1 MAENNSDDAQEKTEE
16 PTQRRIDKAKEDGQI
31 LTSKEVFVFANIS
44 IGLLVM
50 LVTLSYGGAGLSNW
64 STLFRLGSIDNLDD
78 LINNKLMD
86 SLWLLFQSALLVGV
100 PIVIVN
106 LLTQAA
112 VGGLN
117 FAPKA
122 MKFKGNR
129 INPISGLKRMFSM
142 KALVELGKS
151 ILKVVLLF
159 GIATAIILQIMPGV
173 INFPSLTLTR
183 MLEVMRYVIPLL
195 IGALLVVLAIIAA
208 IDYFWQRHTHIK
220 QLRMSR
226 QDLKDEFKQTEG
238 SPEVKAKIR
247 RLQSETASRS
257 ARQRE
262 ALDDV
267 ADATAVITNP
277 THFAVAL
284 TYEVGDQAAPIIL
297 AMGRG
302 IIAQQI
308 IERAETAQ
316 VSVFRSPI
324 LARAL
329 YFTGDIGAE
338 ISQSLYNAVA
348 VVLAYLY
355 RLEKGEVL
363 QLPDVDVPED
373 MQFNEFGKLLSE
385 DTL

>member
-44 IGLLVM
+44 MGLLVM
-50 LVTLSYGGAGLSNW
+50 LLTISYGGGGLSNW
-64 STLFRLGSIDNLDD
+64 STLFRLDSVDKLDD
-78 LINNKLMD
+78 LIAGKLMD
-86 SLWLLFQSALLVGV
+86 SLWLLFQSSMLVGV

-106 LLTQAA
+106 LFTQAA

-151 ILKVVLLF
+151 ILKVVLLI
-159 GIATAIILQIMPGV
+159 GIATAIMFQFMPGV
-173 INFPSLTLTR
+173 LNFPSLTLPK

-195 IGALLVVLAIIAA
+195 IGALLLVLAIIAA

-226 QDLKDEFKQTEG
+226 QDLKDEYKQTEG

-247 RLQSETASRS
+247 RMQAETASRG
-257 ARQRE
+257 AQQRE

-267 ADATAVITNP
+267 ANATAVITNP

-284 TYEVGDQAAPIIL
+284 KYEVGDQAAPVIL

-355 RLEKGEVL
+355 RLEKGEAL

-385 DTL
+385 DT

>member
-284 TYEVGDQAAPIIL
+284 KYEVGDQAAPIIL

>member
-44 IGLLVM
+44 MGLLVM
-50 LVTLSYGGAGLSNW
+50 LVTLSYGDAGLSNW
-64 STLFRLGSIDNLDD
+64 STLFKLESLDNLDD
-78 LINNKLMD
+78 LITNKLMD
-86 SLWLLFQSALLVGV
+86 SLWLLLQSALLVGV

-129 INPISGLKRMFSM
+129 INPISGLKRMFSI

-159 GIATAIILQIMPGV
+159 GIATTIIFQILPGV
-173 INFPSLTLTR
+173 INFSSLTLTK

-195 IGALLVVLAIIAA
+195 IGAILVVLAIIAA

-247 RLQSETASRS
+247 RIQSETATRS

-267 ADATAVITNP
+267 ANATAVITNP

-284 TYEVGDQAAPIIL
+284 KYEVGDQAAPVIL

-308 IERAETAQ
+308 IERADSAK

-329 YFTGDIGAE
+329 YFTGEIGEE

-355 RLEKGEVL
+355 RLEKGEAL
-363 QLPDVDVPED
+363 QSPDVDVPED
-373 MQFNEFGKLLSE
+373 MHFNEFGKLLSE
-385 DTL
+385 DT

>member
-1 MAENNSDDAQEKTEE
+1 
-16 PTQRRIDKAKEDGQI
+16 
-31 LTSKEVFVFANIS
+31 
-44 IGLLVM
+44 
-50 LVTLSYGGAGLSNW
+50 
-64 STLFRLGSIDNLDD
+64 
-78 LINNKLMD
+78 
-86 SLWLLFQSALLVGV
+86 
-100 PIVIVN
+100 
-106 LLTQAA
+106 
-112 VGGLN
+112 
-117 FAPKA
+117 

-129 INPISGLKRMFSM
+129 INPISGLKRMFSI

-159 GIATAIILQIMPGV
+159 GIATTIIFQIMPGV
-173 INFPSLTLTR
+173 INFSSLTLTK

-195 IGALLVVLAIIAA
+195 IGAILVVLAIIAA

-247 RLQSETASRS
+247 RMQSETATRS

-267 ADATAVITNP
+267 ANATAVITNP

-284 TYEVGDQAAPIIL
+284 KYEVGDQAAPVIL

-308 IERAETAQ
+308 IERADSAQ

-329 YFTGDIGAE
+329 YFTGEIGEE

-355 RLEKGEVL
+355 RLEKGEAL
-363 QLPDVDVPED
+363 QSPDVDVPED
-373 MQFNEFGKLLSE
+373 MHFNEFGKLLSE
-385 DTL
+385 DT

>member
-44 IGLLVM
+44 MGLLVM
-50 LVTLSYGGAGLSNW
+50 LVTISYGGSGLSSW
-64 STLFRLGSIDNLDD
+64 STLFRLDTVDKLDD
-78 LINNKLMD
+78 LIASKLMD
-86 SLWLLFQSALLVGV
+86 SLWLLFQSSMLVGV

-159 GIATAIILQIMPGV
+159 GIATAIMFQIMLGV
-173 INFPSLTLTR
+173 LNFPSLTLPK

-208 IDYFWQRHTHIK
+208 IDYFWQRYTHIK

-247 RLQSETASRS
+247 RMQAETATRG
-257 ARQRE
+257 AQQRE

-267 ADATAVITNP
+267 ANATAVITNP

-284 TYEVGDQAAPIIL
+284 RYEVGDQAAPVIL

-329 YFTGDIGAE
+329 YFSGDIGAE

-355 RLEKGEVL
+355 RLEKGEAL

-385 DTL
+385 DT

>member
-44 IGLLVM
+44 MGLLVIM
-50 LVTLSYGGAGLSNW
+50 ISISYGGAGLSNW
-64 STLFRLGSIDNLDD
+64 STLFRLDTVDKLDE
-78 LINNKLMD
+78 LIASKLMD
-86 SLWLLFQSALLVGV
+86 SLWLIFQISLLVGV
-100 PIVIVN
+100 P
-106 LLTQAA
+106 LLIANIFTQAA

-122 MKFKGNR
+122 MQFKGNR
-129 INPISGLKRMFSM
+129 MNPISGLKRMFSM
-142 KALVELGKS
+142 KSLVELGKS

-159 GIATAIILQIMPGV
+159 GIATAMMYQIMPGV
-173 INFPSLTLTR
+173 LNFPSLTLEK

-208 IDYFWQRHTHIK
+208 IDYFWQRHTHIT

-247 RLQSETASRS
+247 RMQSETASRG
-257 ARQRE
+257 AQQRE

-267 ADATAVITNP
+267 ANATAVITNP

-284 TYEVGDQAAPIIL
+284 KYEVGDQAAPVIL

-355 RLEKGEVL
+355 RLEKGEAL

-385 DTL
+385 DT

>member
-44 IGLLVM
+44 MGLLVM
-50 LVTLSYGGAGLSNW
+50 MVTLRYGDAGLSNW
-64 STLFRLGSIDNLDD
+64 STLFKLESLDNLDD
-78 LINNKLMD
+78 LISNKLMD
-86 SLWLLFQSALLVGV
+86 SLWLLLQSAILVGV

-129 INPISGLKRMFSM
+129 INPISGLKRMFSI

-159 GIATAIILQIMPGV
+159 GIATTIIFQIMPGV
-173 INFPSLTLTR
+173 INFSSLTLTK

-195 IGALLVVLAIIAA
+195 IGAILVVLAIIAA

-247 RLQSETASRS
+247 RIQSETATRS

-267 ADATAVITNP
+267 ANATAVITNP

-284 TYEVGDQAAPIIL
+284 KYEVGDQAAPVIL

-308 IERAETAQ
+308 IERADSAQ

-329 YFTGDIGAE
+329 YFTGEIGEE

-355 RLEKGEVL
+355 RLEKGEAL
-363 QLPDVDVPED
+363 QSPDVDVPED
-373 MQFNEFGKLLSE
+373 MHFNEFGKLLSE
-385 DTL
+385 DT

>member
-159 GIATAIILQIMPGV
+159 GIATTIIFQIMPGV
-173 INFPSLTLTR
+173 INFSSLTLTK

-195 IGALLVVLAIIAA
+195 IGAILVVLAIIAA

-247 RLQSETASRS
+247 RMQSETATRG

-267 ADATAVITNP
+267 ANATAVITNP

-284 TYEVGDQAAPIIL
+284 KYEVGDQEAPIIL

-308 IERAETAQ
+308 IERADTAQ

-329 YFTGDIGAE
+329 YFTGEIGEE

-355 RLEKGEVL
+355 RLEKGEAL
-363 QLPDVDVPED
+363 QSPDVDVPED
-373 MQFNEFGKLLSE
+373 MHFNEFGKLLSE
-385 DTL
+385 DT

>member
-44 IGLLVM
+44 MGLLVM
-50 LVTLSYGGAGLSNW
+50 LVTLSYGDAGLSNW
-64 STLFRLGSIDNLDD
+64 STLFKLESLDNLDD
-78 LINNKLMD
+78 LISNKLMD
-86 SLWLLFQSALLVGV
+86 SLWLLLKSALLIGV

-129 INPISGLKRMFSM
+129 INPISGLKRMFSI

-159 GIATAIILQIMPGV
+159 GIATTIIFQIMPGV
-173 INFPSLTLTR
+173 INFSSLTLTK

-195 IGALLVVLAIIAA
+195 IGAILVVLAIIAA

-247 RLQSETASRS
+247 RMQSETATRS

-267 ADATAVITNP
+267 ANATAVITNP

-284 TYEVGDQAAPIIL
+284 KYEVGDQAAPVIL

-308 IERAETAQ
+308 IERADSAQ

-329 YFTGDIGAE
+329 YFTGEIGEE

-348 VVLAYLY
+348 VVLAYIY
-355 RLEKGEVL
+355 RLEKGEAL
-363 QLPDVDVPED
+363 QSPDVDVPED
-373 MQFNEFGKLLSE
+373 MHFNEFGKLLSE
-385 DTL
+385 DT

>member
-44 IGLLVM
+44 MGLLVM
-50 LVTLSYGGAGLSNW
+50 LVTISYGGSGLSDW
-64 STLFRLGSIDNLDD
+64 STLFRLDSVDKLDD
-78 LINNKLMD
+78 LIAIKLMD
-86 SLWLLFQSALLVGV
+86 TLWLLFQSSMLIGV

-159 GIATAIILQIMPGV
+159 GIATAIMFQIMPGV
-173 INFPSLTLTR
+173 LNFPSLTLPK

-208 IDYFWQRHTHIK
+208 IDYFWQRYTHIK

-247 RLQSETASRS
+247 RMQAETATRG
-257 ARQRE
+257 AQQRE

-267 ADATAVITNP
+267 ANATAVITNP

-284 TYEVGDQAAPIIL
+284 RYEVGDQAAPVIL

-355 RLEKGEVL
+355 RLEKGEAL

-385 DTL
+385 DT

>member
-44 IGLLVM
+44 MGLLVM
-50 LVTLSYGGAGLSNW
+50 LVTLSYGDAGLSNW
-64 STLFRLGSIDNLDD
+64 STLFKLESLDNLDD
-78 LINNKLMD
+78 LITNKLMD
-86 SLWLLFQSALLVGV
+86 SLWLLLQSALLVGI

-129 INPISGLKRMFSM
+129 INPISGLKRMFSI

-159 GIATAIILQIMPGV
+159 GIATTIIFQIMPGV
-173 INFPSLTLTR
+173 INFSSLTLTK

-195 IGALLVVLAIIAA
+195 IGAILVVLAIIAA

-247 RLQSETASRS
+247 RMQSETATRS

-267 ADATAVITNP
+267 ANATAVITNP

-284 TYEVGDQAAPIIL
+284 KYEVGDQAAPIIL

-308 IERAETAQ
+308 IERADSAQ

-329 YFTGDIGAE
+329 YFTGEIGEE

-355 RLEKGEVL
+355 RLEKGEAL
-363 QLPDVDVPED
+363 QSPDVDVPED
-373 MQFNEFGKLLSE
+373 MHFNEFGKLLSE
-385 DTL
+385 DT

>member
-247 RLQSETASRS
+247 RMQSETASRG

-284 TYEVGDQAAPIIL
+284 KYEVGDQAAPIIL

-355 RLEKGEVL
+355 RLEKGETL

>member
-44 IGLLVM
+44 MGLLVM
-50 LVTLSYGGAGLSNW
+50 LVTLSYGDAGLSNW
-64 STLFRLGSIDNLDD
+64 STLFKLESLDNLDD
-78 LINNKLMD
+78 LITNKLMD
-86 SLWLLFQSALLVGV
+86 SLWLLLQSALLVGV

-106 LLTQAA
+106 LLTQAV

-129 INPISGLKRMFSM
+129 INPISGLKRMFSI

-159 GIATAIILQIMPGV
+159 GIATTIIFQILPGV
-173 INFPSLTLTR
+173 INFSSLTLTK

-195 IGALLVVLAIIAA
+195 IGAILVVLAIIAA

-247 RLQSETASRS
+247 RIQSETATRS

-267 ADATAVITNP
+267 ANATAVITNP

-284 TYEVGDQAAPIIL
+284 KYEVGDQAAPVIL

-308 IERAETAQ
+308 IERADSAK

-329 YFTGDIGAE
+329 YFTGEIGEE

-355 RLEKGEVL
+355 RLEKGEAL
-363 QLPDVDVPED
+363 QSPDVDVPED
-373 MQFNEFGKLLSE
+373 MHFNEFGKLLSE
-385 DTL
+385 DT

>member
-44 IGLLVM
+44 MGLLVM
-50 LVTLSYGGAGLSNW
+50 LVTLSYGDSGLSNW
-64 STLFRLGSIDNLDD
+64 STLFKLESLDNLDD
-78 LINNKLMD
+78 LITNKLMD
-86 SLWLLFQSALLVGV
+86 SLWLLLQSALLVGV

-129 INPISGLKRMFSM
+129 INPISGLKRMFSI

-159 GIATAIILQIMPGV
+159 GIATTIIFQIMPGV
-173 INFPSLTLTR
+173 INFSSLTLTK

-195 IGALLVVLAIIAA
+195 IGAILVVLAIIAA

-247 RLQSETASRS
+247 RMQSETATRS

-267 ADATAVITNP
+267 ANATAVITNP

-284 TYEVGDQAAPIIL
+284 KYEVGDQAAPVIL

-308 IERAETAQ
+308 IERADSAQ

-329 YFTGDIGAE
+329 YFTGEIGEE

-355 RLEKGEVL
+355 RLEKGEAL
-363 QLPDVDVPED
+363 QSPDVDVPED
-373 MQFNEFGKLLSE
+373 MHFNEFGKLLSE
-385 DTL
+385 DT

>member
-44 IGLLVM
+44 MGLLVM
-50 LVTLSYGGAGLSNW
+50 LVTLSYGDAGLSNW
-64 STLFRLGSIDNLDD
+64 STLFKLESLDNLDD
-78 LINNKLMD
+78 LITNKLMD
-86 SLWLLFQSALLVGV
+86 SLWLLLKSALLIGV

-129 INPISGLKRMFSM
+129 INPISGLKRMFSI

-159 GIATAIILQIMPGV
+159 GIATTIIFQIMPGV
-173 INFPSLTLTR
+173 INFSSLTLTK

-195 IGALLVVLAIIAA
+195 IGAILVVLAIIAA

-247 RLQSETASRS
+247 RMQSETATRS

-267 ADATAVITNP
+267 ANATAVITNP

-284 TYEVGDQAAPIIL
+284 KYEVGDQAAPVIL

-308 IERAETAQ
+308 IERADSAQ

-329 YFTGDIGAE
+329 YFTGEIGEE

-348 VVLAYLY
+348 VVLAYIY
-355 RLEKGEVL
+355 RLEKGEAL
-363 QLPDVDVPED
+363 QSPDVDVPED
-373 MQFNEFGKLLSE
+373 MHFNEFGKLLSE
-385 DTL
+385 DT

>member
-44 IGLLVM
+44 MGLLVM
-50 LVTLSYGGAGLSNW
+50 LVTISYGGSGLSSW
-64 STLFRLGSIDNLDD
+64 STLFRLDSVDKLDD
-78 LINNKLMD
+78 LIASKLMD
-86 SLWLLFQSALLVGV
+86 SLWLLFQSSMLIGV

-159 GIATAIILQIMPGV
+159 GIATAIMFQIMPGV
-173 INFPSLTLTR
+173 LNFPSLTLPK

-208 IDYFWQRHTHIK
+208 IDYFWQRYTHIK

-247 RLQSETASRS
+247 RMQAETATRG
-257 ARQRE
+257 AQQRE

-267 ADATAVITNP
+267 ANATAVITNP

-284 TYEVGDQAAPIIL
+284 RYEVGDQAAPVIL

-355 RLEKGEVL
+355 RLEKGEAL

-385 DTL
+385 DT

>member
-44 IGLLVM
+44 MGLLVM
-50 LVTLSYGGAGLSNW
+50 LLTISYGGVGLSNW
-64 STLFRLGSIDNLDD
+64 STLFRLDSVDKLDD
-78 LINNKLMD
+78 LIAGKLMD
-86 SLWLLFQSALLVGV
+86 SLWLLFQSSVLVGV

-106 LLTQAA
+106 LFTQAA

-159 GIATAIILQIMPGV
+159 GIATAIMFQFMPGV
-173 INFPSLTLTR
+173 LNFPSLTLPK

-226 QDLKDEFKQTEG
+226 QDLKDEYKQTEG

-247 RLQSETASRS
+247 RMQAETASRG
-257 ARQRE
+257 AQQRE

-267 ADATAVITNP
+267 ANATAVITNP

-284 TYEVGDQAAPIIL
+284 KYEVGDQAAPVIL

-355 RLEKGEVL
+355 RLEKGEAL

-385 DTL
+385 DT

>member
-159 GIATAIILQIMPGV
+159 GIATTIIFQIMPGV
-173 INFPSLTLTR
+173 INFSSLTLTK

-195 IGALLVVLAIIAA
+195 IGAILVVLAIIAA

-247 RLQSETASRS
+247 RMQSETATRS

-267 ADATAVITNP
+267 ANATAVITNP

-284 TYEVGDQAAPIIL
+284 KYEVGDQAAPVIL

-308 IERAETAQ
+308 IERADSAQ

-329 YFTGDIGAE
+329 YFTGEIGEE

-355 RLEKGEVL
+355 RLEKGEAL
-363 QLPDVDVPED
+363 QSPDVDVPED
-373 MQFNEFGKLLSE
+373 MHFNEFGKLLSE
-385 DTL
+385 DT

>member
-44 IGLLVM
+44 MGLLVM
-50 LVTLSYGGAGLSNW
+50 LVTISYGGSGLSSW
-64 STLFRLGSIDNLDD
+64 STLFRLDTVDKLDD
-78 LINNKLMD
+78 LIASKLMD
-86 SLWLLFQSALLVGV
+86 SLWLLFQSSMLVGV

-159 GIATAIILQIMPGV
+159 GIATAIMFQFMPGV
-173 INFPSLTLTR
+173 LNFPSLTLPK

-208 IDYFWQRHTHIK
+208 IDYFWQRYTHIK

-247 RLQSETASRS
+247 RMQAETATRG
-257 ARQRE
+257 AQQRE

-267 ADATAVITNP
+267 ANATAVITNP

-284 TYEVGDQAAPIIL
+284 RYEVGDQAAPVIL

-329 YFTGDIGAE
+329 YFSGDIGAE

-355 RLEKGEVL
+355 RLEKGEAL

-385 DTL
+385 DT

>member
-31 LTSKEVFVFANIS
+31 LTSKEVFVFANILM
-44 IGLLVM
+44 GLLVM
-50 LVTLSYGGAGLSNW
+50 LVTLSYGDAGLSNW
-64 STLFRLGSIDNLDD
+64 STLFKLESLDNLDD
-78 LINNKLMD
+78 LITNKLMD
-86 SLWLLFQSALLVGV
+86 SLWLLLQSALLVGV

-129 INPISGLKRMFSM
+129 INPISGLKRMFSI

-159 GIATAIILQIMPGV
+159 GIATIIIFQIMPGV
-173 INFPSLTLTR
+173 INFSSLTLIK

-195 IGALLVVLAIIAA
+195 IGAILVVLAIIAA

-247 RLQSETASRS
+247 RMQSETATRS

-267 ADATAVITNP
+267 ANATAVITNP

-284 TYEVGDQAAPIIL
+284 KYEVGDQAAPVIL

-308 IERAETAQ
+308 IERADSAQ

-329 YFTGDIGAE
+329 YFTGEIGEE

-355 RLEKGEVL
+355 RLEKGEAL
-363 QLPDVDVPED
+363 QSPDVDVPED
-373 MQFNEFGKLLSE
+373 MHFNEFGKLLSE
-385 DTL
+385 DT

>member
-44 IGLLVM
+44 MGLLVM
-50 LVTLSYGGAGLSNW
+50 LVTLSYGDAGLSNW
-64 STLFRLGSIDNLDD
+64 STLFKLESLYNLDD
-78 LINNKLMD
+78 LITNKLMD
-86 SLWLLFQSALLVGV
+86 SLWLLLKSALLVGV

-129 INPISGLKRMFSM
+129 INPISGLKRMFSI

-159 GIATAIILQIMPGV
+159 GIATTIIFQIMPGV
-173 INFPSLTLTR
+173 INFSSLTLTK

-195 IGALLVVLAIIAA
+195 IGAILVVLAIIAA

-247 RLQSETASRS
+247 RMQSETATRS

-267 ADATAVITNP
+267 ANATAVITNP

-284 TYEVGDQAAPIIL
+284 KYEVGDQAAPVIL

-308 IERAETAQ
+308 IERADSAQ

-329 YFTGDIGAE
+329 YFTGEIGEE

-355 RLEKGEVL
+355 RLEKGEAL
-363 QLPDVDVPED
+363 QSPDVDVPED
-373 MQFNEFGKLLSE
+373 MHFNEFGKLLSE
-385 DTL
+385 DT

>member
-44 IGLLVM
+44 MGLLVM
-50 LVTLSYGGAGLSNW
+50 LVTISYGGSGLSDW
-64 STLFRLGSIDNLDD
+64 STLFRLDSVDKLDD
-78 LINNKLMD
+78 LIASKLMD
-86 SLWLLFQSALLVGV
+86 SLWLLFQSSMLVGV

-159 GIATAIILQIMPGV
+159 GIATAIMFQIMPGV
-173 INFPSLTLTR
+173 LNFPSLTLPK

-208 IDYFWQRHTHIK
+208 IDYFWQRYTHIK

-247 RLQSETASRS
+247 RMQAETATRG
-257 ARQRE
+257 AQQRE

-267 ADATAVITNP
+267 ANATAVITNP

-284 TYEVGDQAAPIIL
+284 RYEVGDQAAPVIL

-355 RLEKGEVL
+355 RLEKGEAL

-385 DTL
+385 DT

>member
-44 IGLLVM
+44 MGLLVM
-50 LVTLSYGGAGLSNW
+50 LLTISYGGVGLSNW
-64 STLFRLGSIDNLDD
+64 STLFRLDSVDKLDD
-78 LINNKLMD
+78 LIAGKLMD
-86 SLWLLFQSALLVGV
+86 SFWLLFQSSMLVGV

-106 LLTQAA
+106 LFTQAA

-159 GIATAIILQIMPGV
+159 GIATAIMFQFMPEV
-173 INFPSLTLTR
+173 LNFPSLTLPK

-226 QDLKDEFKQTEG
+226 QDLKDEYKQTEG

-247 RLQSETASRS
+247 RMQAETASRG
-257 ARQRE
+257 AQQRE

-267 ADATAVITNP
+267 ANATAVITNP

-284 TYEVGDQAAPIIL
+284 KYEVGDQAAPVIL

-355 RLEKGEVL
+355 RLEKGEAL
-363 QLPDVDVPED
+363 QLPDVDVPQD

-385 DTL
+385 DT

>member
-44 IGLLVM
+44 MGLLVIM
-50 LVTLSYGGAGLSNW
+50 ISISYGGAGLSNW
-64 STLFRLGSIDNLDD
+64 STLFRLDTVDKLDE
-78 LINNKLMD
+78 LIARKLMD
-86 SLWLLFQSALLVGV
+86 SLWLIFQISLLVGV
-100 PIVIVN
+100 P
-106 LLTQAA
+106 LLIANIFTQAA

-122 MKFKGNR
+122 MQFKGNR
-129 INPISGLKRMFSM
+129 MNPISGLKRMFSM
-142 KALVELGKS
+142 KSLVELGKS

-159 GIATAIILQIMPGV
+159 GIATAIMYQIMPGV
-173 INFPSLTLTR
+173 LNFPSLTLEK

-195 IGALLVVLAIIAA
+195 IGTLLVVLAIIAA
-208 IDYFWQRHTHIK
+208 IDYFWQRHTHIT

-247 RLQSETASRS
+247 RMQSETASRG
-257 ARQRE
+257 AQQRE

-267 ADATAVITNP
+267 ANATAVITNP

-284 TYEVGDQAAPIIL
+284 KYEVGDQAAPVIL

-355 RLEKGEVL
+355 RLEKGEAL

-385 DTL
+385 DT

>member
-44 IGLLVM
+44 MGLLVM
-50 LVTLSYGGAGLSNW
+50 LVTLSYGDAGLSNW
-64 STLFRLGSIDNLDD
+64 STLFKLESIDNLDD
-78 LINNKLMD
+78 LITNKLMD
-86 SLWLLFQSALLVGV
+86 SLWLLLQSALLVGV

-129 INPISGLKRMFSM
+129 INPISGLKRMFSI

-159 GIATAIILQIMPGV
+159 GIATTIIFQIMPGV
-173 INFPSLTLTR
+173 INFSSLTLTK

-195 IGALLVVLAIIAA
+195 IGAILVVLAIIAA

-247 RLQSETASRS
+247 RMQSETATRS

-267 ADATAVITNP
+267 ANATAVITNP

-284 TYEVGDQAAPIIL
+284 KYEVGDQAAPVIL

-308 IERAETAQ
+308 IERADSAQ

-329 YFTGDIGAE
+329 YFTGEIGEE

-355 RLEKGEVL
+355 RLEKGEAL
-363 QLPDVDVPED
+363 QSPDVDVPED
-373 MQFNEFGKLLSE
+373 MHFNEFGKLLSE
-385 DTL
+385 DT

>member
-44 IGLLVM
+44 MGLLVM
-50 LVTLSYGGAGLSNW
+50 LVTLSYGDAGLSNW
-64 STLFRLGSIDNLDD
+64 STLFKLESLYNLDD
-78 LINNKLMD
+78 LITNKLMD
-86 SLWLLFQSALLVGV
+86 SLWLLLQSALLVGV

-129 INPISGLKRMFSM
+129 INPISGLKRMFSI

-159 GIATAIILQIMPGV
+159 GIATTIIFQIMPGV
-173 INFPSLTLTR
+173 INFSSLTLTK

-195 IGALLVVLAIIAA
+195 IGAILVVLAIIAA

-247 RLQSETASRS
+247 RMQSETATRS

-267 ADATAVITNP
+267 ANATAVITNP

-284 TYEVGDQAAPIIL
+284 KYEVGDQAAPLIL

-308 IERAETAQ
+308 IERADSAQ

-329 YFTGDIGAE
+329 YFTGEIGEE

-348 VVLAYLY
+348 VVLAYIY
-355 RLEKGEVL
+355 RLEKGEAL
-363 QLPDVDVPED
+363 QSPDVDVPED
-373 MQFNEFGKLLSE
+373 MHFNEFGKLLSE
-385 DTL
+385 DT

>member
-44 IGLLVM
+44 MGLLVM
-50 LVTLSYGGAGLSNW
+50 LVTLSYGDAGLSNW
-64 STLFRLGSIDNLDD
+64 STLFKLESIENLDD
-78 LINNKLMD
+78 LITNKLMD
-86 SLWLLFQSALLVGV
+86 SLWLLLQSALLIGV

-129 INPISGLKRMFSM
+129 INPISGLKRMFSI

-159 GIATAIILQIMPGV
+159 GIATTIIFQIMPGV
-173 INFPSLTLTR
+173 INFSSLTLTK

-195 IGALLVVLAIIAA
+195 IGAILVVLAIIAA

-247 RLQSETASRS
+247 RMQSETATRS

-267 ADATAVITNP
+267 ANATAVITNP

-284 TYEVGDQAAPIIL
+284 KYEVGDQAAPVIL

-308 IERAETAQ
+308 IERADSAQ

-329 YFTGDIGAE
+329 YFTGEIGEE

-355 RLEKGEVL
+355 RLEKGEAL
-363 QLPDVDVPED
+363 QSPDVDVPED
-373 MQFNEFGKLLSE
+373 MHFNEFGKLLSE
-385 DTL
+385 DT

>member
-1 MAENNSDDAQEKTEE
+1 ML
-16 PTQRRIDKAKEDGQI
+16 
-31 LTSKEVFVFANIS
+31 LTI
-44 IGLLVM
+44 
-50 LVTLSYGGAGLSNW
+50 SYGGVGLSNW
-64 STLFRLGSIDNLDD
+64 STLFRLDSVDKLDD
-78 LINNKLMD
+78 LIAGKLMD
-86 SLWLLFQSALLVGV
+86 SFWLLFQSSMLVGV

-106 LLTQAA
+106 LFTQAA

-159 GIATAIILQIMPGV
+159 GIATAIMFQFMPGV
-173 INFPSLTLTR
+173 LSFPSRTLPK

-226 QDLKDEFKQTEG
+226 QDLKDEYKQTEG

-247 RLQSETASRS
+247 RMQAETASRG
-257 ARQRE
+257 AQQRE

-267 ADATAVITNP
+267 ANATAVITNP

-284 TYEVGDQAAPIIL
+284 KYEVGDQAAPVIL

-355 RLEKGEVL
+355 RLEKGEAL

-385 DTL
+385 DT

>member
-44 IGLLVM
+44 MGLLVM
-50 LVTLSYGGAGLSNW
+50 LVTLSYGDAGLSNW
-64 STLFRLGSIDNLDD
+64 STLFKLESIENLDD
-78 LINNKLMD
+78 LITNKLMD
-86 SLWLLFQSALLVGV
+86 SLWLLLQSALLVGV

-122 MKFKGNR
+122 LKFKGNR
-129 INPISGLKRMFSM
+129 INPISGLKRMFSI

-159 GIATAIILQIMPGV
+159 GIATTIIFQIMPGV
-173 INFPSLTLTR
+173 INFSSLTLIK

-195 IGALLVVLAIIAA
+195 IGAILVVLAIIAA

-247 RLQSETASRS
+247 RMQSETATRS

-267 ADATAVITNP
+267 ANATAVITNP

-284 TYEVGDQAAPIIL
+284 KYEVGDQAAPVIL

-308 IERAETAQ
+308 IERADSAQ

-329 YFTGDIGAE
+329 YFTGEIGEE

-348 VVLAYLY
+348 VVLAYIY
-355 RLEKGEVL
+355 RLEKGEAL
-363 QLPDVDVPED
+363 QSPDVDVPED
-373 MQFNEFGKLLSE
+373 MHFNEFGKLLSE
-385 DTL
+385 DT

>member
-31 LTSKEVFVFANIS
+31 LTSKEVFVFTNIS
-44 IGLLVM
+44 MGLLVM

-208 IDYFWQRHTHIK
+208 IDYFWQRHTHIN

-284 TYEVGDQAAPIIL
+284 KYEVGDQAAPIIL

>member
-1 MAENNSDDAQEKTEE
+1 MTENNSDDAQEKTEE

-44 IGLLVM
+44 MGLLVIM
-50 LVTLSYGGAGLSNW
+50 ISISYGGAGLSNW
-64 STLFRLGSIDNLDD
+64 STLFRLDTVDKLDE
-78 LINNKLMD
+78 LIASKLMD
-86 SLWLLFQSALLVGV
+86 SLWLIFQISLLVGV
-100 PIVIVN
+100 P
-106 LLTQAA
+106 LLIANIFTQAA

-122 MKFKGNR
+122 MQFKGNR
-129 INPISGLKRMFSM
+129 MNPISGLKRMFSM
-142 KALVELGKS
+142 KSLVELGKS

-159 GIATAIILQIMPGV
+159 GIATAIMYQIMPGV
-173 INFPSLTLTR
+173 LNFPSLTLEK

-208 IDYFWQRHTHIK
+208 IDYFWQRHTHIT

-247 RLQSETASRS
+247 RMQSETASRG
-257 ARQRE
+257 AQQRE

-267 ADATAVITNP
+267 ANATAVITNP

-284 TYEVGDQAAPIIL
+284 KYEVGDQAAPVIL

-355 RLEKGEVL
+355 RLEKGEAL

-385 DTL
+385 DT

>member
-44 IGLLVM
+44 MGLLVM
-50 LVTLSYGGAGLSNW
+50 LVTLSYGDAGLSNW
-64 STLFRLGSIDNLDD
+64 STLFKLESLDNLDD
-78 LINNKLMD
+78 LITNKLMD
-86 SLWLLFQSALLVGV
+86 SLWLLLQSALLVGV

-122 MKFKGNR
+122 LKFKGNR
-129 INPISGLKRMFSM
+129 INPISGLKRMFSI

-159 GIATAIILQIMPGV
+159 GIATTIIFQIMPGV
-173 INFPSLTLTR
+173 INFSSLTLTK

-195 IGALLVVLAIIAA
+195 IGAILVVLAIIAA

-247 RLQSETASRS
+247 RMQSETATRS

-267 ADATAVITNP
+267 ANATAVITNP

-284 TYEVGDQAAPIIL
+284 KYEVGDQAAPVIL

-308 IERAETAQ
+308 IERADSAQ

-329 YFTGDIGAE
+329 YFTGEIGEE

-355 RLEKGEVL
+355 RLEKGEAL
-363 QLPDVDVPED
+363 QSPDVDVPED
-373 MQFNEFGKLLSE
+373 MHFNEFGKLLSE
-385 DTL
+385 DT

>member
-44 IGLLVM
+44 MGLLVM
-50 LVTLSYGGAGLSNW
+50 LVTLSYGDAGLSNW
-64 STLFRLGSIDNLDD
+64 STLFKLESLDNLDD
-78 LINNKLMD
+78 LITNKLMD
-86 SLWLLFQSALLVGV
+86 SLWLLLQSALLVGV

-129 INPISGLKRMFSM
+129 INPISGLKRMFSI

-159 GIATAIILQIMPGV
+159 GIATTIIFQIMPGV
-173 INFPSLTLTR
+173 INFSSLTLTK

-195 IGALLVVLAIIAA
+195 IGAILVVLAIIAA

-247 RLQSETASRS
+247 RMQSETATRS

-267 ADATAVITNP
+267 ANATAVITNP

-284 TYEVGDQAAPIIL
+284 KYEVGDQAAPVIL

-308 IERAETAQ
+308 IERADSAQ

-329 YFTGDIGAE
+329 YFTGEIGEE

-355 RLEKGEVL
+355 RLEKGEAL
-363 QLPDVDVPED
+363 QSPDVDVPED
-373 MQFNEFGKLLSE
+373 MHVNEFGKLLSE
-385 DTL
+385 DT

>member
-44 IGLLVM
+44 MGLLVM
-50 LVTLSYGGAGLSNW
+50 LVTLSYGDAGLSNW
-64 STLFRLGSIDNLDD
+64 STLFKLESLDNLDD
-78 LINNKLMD
+78 LITNKLID
-86 SLWLLFQSALLVGV
+86 SLWLLLKSALLVGV

-129 INPISGLKRMFSM
+129 INPISGLKRMFSI

-159 GIATAIILQIMPGV
+159 GIATTIIFQIMPGV
-173 INFPSLTLTR
+173 INFSSLTLTK

-195 IGALLVVLAIIAA
+195 IGAILVVLAIIAA

-247 RLQSETASRS
+247 RMQSETATRS

-267 ADATAVITNP
+267 ANATAVITNP

-284 TYEVGDQAAPIIL
+284 KYEVGDQAAPVIL

-308 IERAETAQ
+308 IERADSAQ

-329 YFTGDIGAE
+329 YFTGEIGEE

-355 RLEKGEVL
+355 RLEKGEAL
-363 QLPDVDVPED
+363 QSPDVDVPED
-373 MQFNEFGKLLSE
+373 MHFNEFGKLLSE
-385 DTL
+385 DT

>member
-44 IGLLVM
+44 MGLLVM
-50 LVTLSYGGAGLSNW
+50 LVTLSYGDAGLSNW
-64 STLFRLGSIDNLDD
+64 STLFKLESLDNLDD
-78 LINNKLMD
+78 LITNKLMD
-86 SLWLLFQSALLVGV
+86 SLWLLLQSALLVGV

-129 INPISGLKRMFSM
+129 INPISGLKRMFSI

-159 GIATAIILQIMPGV
+159 GIATTIIFQIMPGV
-173 INFPSLTLTR
+173 INFSSLTLTK

-195 IGALLVVLAIIAA
+195 IGAILVVLAIIAA

-247 RLQSETASRS
+247 RMQSETATRS

-267 ADATAVITNP
+267 ANATAVITNP

-284 TYEVGDQAAPIIL
+284 KYEVGDQAAPVIL

-308 IERAETAQ
+308 IERADSAQ

-329 YFTGDIGAE
+329 YFTGEIGEE

-355 RLEKGEVL
+355 RLEKGEAL
-363 QLPDVDVPED
+363 QSPDVDVPED
-373 MQFNEFGKLLSE
+373 LHFNEFGKLLSE
-385 DTL
+385 DT

>member
-44 IGLLVM
+44 MGLLVM
-50 LVTLSYGGAGLSNW
+50 LVTLSYGDAGLSNW
-64 STLFRLGSIDNLDD
+64 STLFKLESLYNLDD
-78 LINNKLMD
+78 LITNKLMD
-86 SLWLLFQSALLVGV
+86 SLWLLLQSALIVGV

-129 INPISGLKRMFSM
+129 INPISGLKRMFSI

-159 GIATAIILQIMPGV
+159 GIATTIIFQIMPGV
-173 INFPSLTLTR
+173 INFSSLTLTK

-195 IGALLVVLAIIAA
+195 IGAILVVLAIIAA

-247 RLQSETASRS
+247 RMQSETATRS

-267 ADATAVITNP
+267 ANATAVITNP

-284 TYEVGDQAAPIIL
+284 KYEVGDQAAPVIL

-308 IERAETAQ
+308 IERADSAQ

-329 YFTGDIGAE
+329 YFTGEIGEE

-348 VVLAYLY
+348 VVLAYIY
-355 RLEKGEVL
+355 RLEKGEAL
-363 QLPDVDVPED
+363 QSPDVDVPED
-373 MQFNEFGKLLSE
+373 MHFNEFGKLLSE
-385 DTL
+385 DT

>member
-44 IGLLVM
+44 MGLLVM
-50 LVTLSYGGAGLSNW
+50 LLTISYGGVGLSNW
-64 STLFRLGSIDNLDD
+64 STLFRLDSVDKLDD
-78 LINNKLMD
+78 LIAGKLMD
-86 SLWLLFQSALLVGV
+86 SLWLLFQSSMLVGV

-106 LLTQAA
+106 LFTQAA

-129 INPISGLKRMFSM
+129 INLISGLKRMFSM

-159 GIATAIILQIMPGV
+159 GIATAIMFQFMPGV
-173 INFPSLTLTR
+173 LNFPSLTLPK

-195 IGALLVVLAIIAA
+195 IGALLLVLAIIAA

-226 QDLKDEFKQTEG
+226 QDLKDEYKQTEG

-247 RLQSETASRS
+247 RMQAETASRG
-257 ARQRE
+257 AQQRE

-267 ADATAVITNP
+267 ANATAVITNP

-284 TYEVGDQAAPIIL
+284 KYEVGDQAAPVIL

-355 RLEKGEVL
+355 RLEKGEAL

-385 DTL
+385 DT